1 MRKYECDWEWPW
13 DRGGIIVYDHVH
25 SSMWSKCYRTMAGV
39 NFDDVWKV
47 VTDPEFVN
55 NEPEN
60 EYDIKVIMRT
70 YKLMKEG
77 VEVLNGPIPLS
88 PEQRNELSTQIGKLR
103 RKLLEE
109 SILVNRVNPRV
120 TVYQRNPLSR
130 RNSDDLLNME

>member
-1 MRKYECDWEWPW
+1 
-13 DRGGIIVYDHVH
+13 
-25 SSMWSKCYRTMAGV
+25 MAGV

-88 PEQRNELSTQIGKLR
+88 SEQRMNCLHKSNMQIEFPNTCTCFHQKFLD
-103 RKLLEE
+103 
-109 SILVNRVNPRV
+109 V
-120 TVYQRNPLSR
+120 
-130 RNSDDLLNME
+130 